1 MIRNRN
7 IALVVIMFVLLAMTF
22 LVQNHDVSPVSKDN
36 PTKVLFAFLSVGN
49 KAERNQILHDNYEVV
64 RKLKSQSYTFECMI
78 FVYAAARNIPDWVA
92 KAGNNTE
99 FPCTIRVMYKM
110 GFVHWLK
117 YLNPTLLKKG
127 RFDYVSILLDDV
139 ALGPPHGN
147 VDFLDYFDIIKRHGI
162 SFASPA
168 IVGSWHGP
176 LHPAKMKPNQIGR
189 YMDMVE
195 IQSCTYRIDAWSCFY
210 ELADSEFPSG
220 WGMDVWYYD
229 YCAKRPNL
237 GKLAII
243 DKYKSVH
250 NPQQLPTTNTGDPDQ
265 GSYWGAQVR
274 TWKELRGVTLSEHW
288 PKAIGEIFDYGSK

>member
-1 MIRNRN
+1 MS
-7 IALVVIMFVLLAMTF
+7 A
-22 LVQNHDVSPVSKDN
+22 VSKDN

-64 RKLKSQSYTFECMI
+64 RKLKSQSYTMECMI

-99 FPCTIRVMYKM
+99 FPCTIRVMFQM

-168 IVGSWHGP
+168 IVGSIHTR
-176 LHPAKMKPNQIGR
+176 LHPVKMKPNQIGR
-189 YMDMVE
+189 YVDMVE
-195 IQSCTYRIDAWSCFY
+195 IQSCTLSIDAWSCFL
-210 ELADSEFPSG
+210 ELDDTEFPGG

-229 YCAKRPNL
+229 YCGKRPNL

-250 NPQQLPTTNTGDPDQ
+250 NPYGLETTNNPGDHPGKYMDRQ
-265 GSYWGAQVR
+265 ISA
-274 TWKELRGVTLSEHW
+274 WKDLWNVTLIPHW
-288 PKAIGEIFDYGSK
+288 PDVIGEIWES